1 MFRKCLH
8 RYFQPNLL
16 RELVQIFSRVW
27 QKRLRTAGVDKD
39 RTWALT
45 LTRLLPGAGSL
56 PLCQAPLRFPH
67 VWNGNHNS
75 TNASITPP
83 SPGSHGDK
91 RHHLHPGA
99 QAKEVRVTPDSVPSH
114 STGRRKKAP
123 GSKCTR
129 HPSSRLS
136 PAPSRSWRH
145 PRGLTKAPHRSPGFH
160 SGPVRGFSCQPGQRG
175 TDKPQ
180 GPSDLYQPLLRT
192 PAPPQFPHR
201 PSPDHGRQAP
211 HDPAPTRTPSHVPPH
226 TLAPSIAHPGP
237 RSCTCLCRDRWER
250 GSAPASFR
258 EQILLLRGA
267 SLHYNVTPTT
277 RRQRG
282 LIYSSYS
289 TGTTWHHIIYGFIY
303 TVLP

>member
-1 MFRKCLH
+1 MVCKLQLRTAALKTERQRRVSKVSAQVFSAQSVTRAGSDL
-8 RYFQPNLL
+8 FQ
-16 RELVQIFSRVW
+16 SMA
-27 QKRLRTAGVDKD
+27 KRLRTAGVDKD

-67 VWNGNHNS
+67 LWNGNHNS

-123 GSKCTR
+123 GSKCPR

-136 PAPSRSWRH
+136 PAPSRSWQH

-192 PAPPQFPHR
+192 PAPHSFPTGQVQIMGDR
-201 PSPDHGRQAP
+201 PHMTQPPLGP
-211 HDPAPTRTPSHVPPH
+211 HLTSLPTP
-226 TLAPSIAHPGP
+226 
-237 RSCTCLCRDRWER
+237 
-250 GSAPASFR
+250 
-258 EQILLLRGA
+258 
-267 SLHYNVTPTT
+267 
-277 RRQRG
+277 
-282 LIYSSYS
+282 
-289 TGTTWHHIIYGFIY
+289 
-303 TVLP
+303 